1 MAQGTAER
9 TLKAADVLA
18 IGVDLTS
25 AKGRLDG
32 VVEFDLGHLRYQGFF
47 VLVIWVG

>member
-9 TLKAADVLA
+9 ALKATDVLA
-18 IGVDLTS
+18 IIVDLTS
-25 AKGRLDG
+25 ATGRLDG

-47 VLVIWVG
+47 VLVICIS